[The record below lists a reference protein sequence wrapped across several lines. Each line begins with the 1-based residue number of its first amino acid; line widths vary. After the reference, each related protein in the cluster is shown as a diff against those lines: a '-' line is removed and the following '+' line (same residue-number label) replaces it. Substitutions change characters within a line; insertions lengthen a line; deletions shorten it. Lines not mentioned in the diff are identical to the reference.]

1 MTQPRKFLGRRSFLK
16 WSTLTLG
23 LAAAAPV
30 LQACGGA
37 AAPTATTAPKPAEPA
52 KPAAA
57 PTTAPAAAPTT
68 APAAAATTAPAAAA
82 TTAPA
87 AAAAT
92 KPAEPTKPAAAP
104 AAATAAP
111 AAAAGAP
118 TATPA
123 PSQSVVQ
130 AVAAVQKP
138 KSSKTV
144 VGGKLQVL
152 QNQDFHPD
160 HNAFV
165 RLLLE
170 EWGKAQGWPMDISY
184 IAGFQGGSDLNQKL
198 TAMVQAG
205 TPPDIMDHN
214 VSHHQQVFLGVLEDI
229 TPFVQEMES
238 QHGKTVVGIQRGA
251 QIDGKWYGAPYYTR
265 HGGYYMRTDWF
276 KEANIDVDK
285 GTETYDIL
293 RETALKISDPDKK
306 RWGWGMTVNRS
317 GDGESIVQNLIHAH
331 GGRTQDKTG
340 QLVTLNSPETI
351 KGYDWLKETYT
362 DPKWA
367 KALPPGVNAWN
378 DISNNEAFL
387 AGTLGITQ
395 NAGTMLAKAYFD
407 KVPHAE
413 AIGYVQTPKSLNGQ
427 GPRLESGGGETLRL
441 VKGTKNKDAAFDT
454 MRFWLSTPVQQQIW
468 KISTSY
474 ALPAYANG
482 WKDPIVASRPISA
495 KFEAVV
501 NNEDWWG
508 VATPGPIQA
517 AVDAVAASNM
527 FTDTMGE
534 ILKGKP
540 TAQAVKEMH
549 DRAVKI
555 FKEFGLKGA

>member
-1 MTQPRKFLGRRSFLK
+1 MSEPRAKFLGRRSFLK

-37 AAPTATTAPKPAEPA
+37 APTATSAPKPVEPA
-52 KPAAA
+52 KPS
-57 PTTAPAAAPTT
+57 
-68 APAAAATTAPAAAA
+68 APAAAAPTNTPAAAA
-82 TTAPA
+82 KPAEATKPA
-87 AAAAT
+87 AAAAAT
-92 KPAEPTKPAAAP
+92 NTPAAAAKPAEPTKPAAAAEPTKP
-104 AAATAAP
+104 A

-123 PSQSVVQ
+123 PSQTVVQ
-130 AVAAVQKP
+130 AVSALEKP

-144 VGGKLQVL
+144 NGKLQVL

-170 EWGKAQGWPMDISY
+170 EWGKAQSWPMDISY

-229 TPFVQEMES
+229 TPFVTEMES
-238 QHGKTVVGIQRGA
+238 QHGKTVTGIRMGA

-276 KEANIDVDK
+276 KEAGIDVDK
-285 GTETYDIL
+285 GTETYDIM

-317 GDGESIVQNLIHAH
+317 GDGESIVQNLIHAN
-331 GGRTQDKTG
+331 GGRTQDKAG

-351 KGYDWLKETYT
+351 KGFDWLKETYT

-395 NAGTMLAKAYFD
+395 NAGTMLAKSYFD

-482 WKDPIVASRPISA
+482 WKDPIIASRPISA

-508 VATPGPIQA
+508 IATPGPIQA

>member
-1 MTQPRKFLGRRSFLK
+1 
-16 WSTLTLG
+16 
-23 LAAAAPV
+23 
-30 LQACGGA
+30 
-37 AAPTATTAPKPAEPA
+37 
-52 KPAAA
+52 
-57 PTTAPAAAPTT
+57 
-68 APAAAATTAPAAAA
+68 
-82 TTAPA
+82 
-87 AAAAT
+87 
-92 KPAEPTKPAAAP
+92 
-104 AAATAAP
+104 
-111 AAAAGAP
+111 
-118 TATPA
+118 
-123 PSQSVVQ
+123 
-130 AVAAVQKP
+130 
-138 KSSKTV
+138 
-144 VGGKLQVL
+144 
-152 QNQDFHPD
+152 
-160 HNAFV
+160 
-165 RLLLE
+165 
-170 EWGKAQGWPMDISY
+170 MDISY

-214 VSHHQQVFLGVLEDI
+214 VSHHQQVFLGVLEDV
-229 TPFVQEMES
+229 TPFVQEMETAN
-238 QHGKTVVGIQRGA
+238 GKTVVGIRMGA
-251 QIDGKWYGAPYYTR
+251 QIDGKWYGVPYYTR

-276 KEANIDVDK
+276 KEAGVDVDK
-285 GTETYDIL
+285 GTETYDLL

-317 GDGESIVQNLIHAH
+317 GDGESMVQNLIHAF
-331 GGRTQDKTG
+331 GGRTQDKAG

-351 KGYDWLKETYT
+351 KGLEWLKETYT

-367 KALPPGVNAWN
+367 KMLPPGVNAWN

-441 VKGTKNKDAAFDT
+441 IKGTKNKDAAFDT
-454 MRFWLSTPVQQQIW
+454 MRFWLSTPVQQTIW

-482 WKDPIVASRPISA
+482 WKDPLISSRPISA

-508 VATPGPIQA
+508 LATPGPIGA

-540 TAQAVKEMH
+540 VPQAVKEMH